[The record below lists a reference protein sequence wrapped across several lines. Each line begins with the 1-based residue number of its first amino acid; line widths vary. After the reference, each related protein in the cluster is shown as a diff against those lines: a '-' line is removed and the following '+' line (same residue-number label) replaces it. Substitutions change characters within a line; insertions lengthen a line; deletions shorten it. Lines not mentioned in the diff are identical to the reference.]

1 MLWSDF
7 ELYLKPVH
15 LKGRAHTVKIVK
27 IEIEQVF
34 NPKAKRKEPV
44 PVCYF
49 EKAQRGLVLGA
60 TKRKAL
66 AKLFGDDSTA
76 ALGQSVTLEPGTNEH
91 GDETILIKGAST

>member
-7 ELYLKPVH
+7 EQWLKPVH
-15 LKGRAHTVKIVK
+15 LKGKAHTVKIAK

-49 EKAQRGLVLGA
+49 ENAQRGLVLGA
-60 TKRKAL
+60 AKRKAL
-66 AKLFGDDSTA
+66 ATLFGDDSTA
-76 ALGQSVTLEPGTNEH
+76 ALGQRVTLEPGKNDQ
-91 GDETILIKGAST
+91 GSETILIKGAGV